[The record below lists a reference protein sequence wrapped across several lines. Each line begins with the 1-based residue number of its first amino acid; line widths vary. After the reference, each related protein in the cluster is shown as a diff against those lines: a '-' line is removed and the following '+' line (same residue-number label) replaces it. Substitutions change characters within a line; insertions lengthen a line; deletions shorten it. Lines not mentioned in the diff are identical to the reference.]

1 MGIATKSTS
10 QGITPAG
17 VAGWIAARLAPVLL
31 WPLFQVLF
39 RKMGEMLDLQPDDEI
54 LDVAWR
60 SGLFL
65 RKCAPRVRR
74 IAGID
79 LSEIQV
85 SGARRRL
92 RNRIAS
98 GMAEI
103 VLGDSA
109 DLPWE
114 NNSFTVVTSNC
125 LGCCGDP
132 QRSLREMRRV
142 LHPGGRAALL
152 FGPDSGKPRSDEW
165 QRQGARIWN
174 EAEPRQ
180 MKGVADFTEV
190 SVSRN
195 WLGVFVK
202 ASK

>member
-10 QGITPAG
+10 LGITPAG
-17 VAGWIAARLAPVLL
+17 VVGWIAARLAPVLL
-31 WPLFQVLF
+31 WPLFHVLF

-54 LDVAWR
+54 LDVACG

-85 SGARRRL
+85 RGARRRL

-103 VLGDSA
+103 ILGDSA

-114 NNSFTVVTSNC
+114 DNSFTVVTSNC

-132 QRSLREMRRV
+132 QRSLQEMHRTLR
-142 LHPGGRAALL
+142 PDGRAVLV
-152 FGPDSGKPRSDEW
+152 FEPDSGKPRSDEW
-165 QRQGARIWN
+165 QRRWGRIWN
-174 EAEPRQ
+174 EVELRQ
-180 MKGVADFTEV
+180 MMGLADFTKV

-195 WLGVFVK
+195 WLGVFIK